1 MNYRRLR
8 DAIDRDHAR
17 DEKARRERSTLMQA
31 TRILGVLGFT
41 LVLPMVGGA
50 YLGHWL
56 DSLAEGYS
64 VRWTVGFILLGLAL
78 GVVNAWLILRE

>member
-1 MNYRRLR
+1 MNYKKLH

-17 DEKARRERSTLMQA
+17 DEKARREQSTLMQA

-56 DSLAEGYS
+56 DSMATSYS
-64 VRWTVGFILLGLAL
+64 VRWTVGFILLGLVVGA
-78 GVVNAWLILRE
+78 VNAYLILRE